1 MVRFW
6 RDAGPAR
13 WFAKDAGFDQ
23 SFRDSFID
31 LHFAA
36 ARREHDRWS
45 SDPYATLA
53 LILLLDQFP
62 RNVFRGSAHRYA
74 TDSLARFYARAAIA
88 SNAITAIEDE
98 LKSFVCLPFMHSENC
113 DDQRYA
119 LELYRRYS
127 PGNIKYAQEHLE
139 IVQRFGRFPHRN
151 AELGRITTREEQAFL
166 DAGGFAG

>member
-36 ARREHDRWS
+36 ARREHDLWS

>member
-13 WFAKDAGFDQ
+13 WFRKDAGFDQ
-23 SFRDSFID
+23 SFRDAFFD

-36 ARREHDRWS
+36 ARREHDDWL
-45 SDPYATLA
+45 SDPYAALA

-62 RNVFRGSAHRYA
+62 RNVFRGSAHMYA
-74 TDSLARFYARAAIA
+74 TDSLARFYARTAIA
-88 SNAITAIEDE
+88 SNAIAAIEDE
-98 LKSFVCLPFMHSENC
+98 LKSFVCLPFMHSENI

-127 PGNIKYAQEHLE
+127 PGDIKYAQEHCE
-139 IVQRFGRFPHRN
+139 IVRRFGRFPHRN
-151 AELGRITTREEQAFL
+151 VALGRITTDEEQAFL